1 MNLRWN
7 EIRAL
12 EGSQASGFEELCAQ
26 LARVEAPEDAN
37 FVRKGSPDSGV
48 ECYCMLPDGSEWG
61 WQAKFFTAALE
72 TSQWRQLDD
81 SVKSALDGHPGLVH
95 YFVCVPRNRSDG
107 KIKGRKSELDR
118 WNEHVSKWTDLAQ
131 QRGMD
136 VEFEWWGSSEL
147 IERISRPEHI
157 GRRYYWFETREFD
170 QAWFEQRLDKSIV
183 AAGPRYTPELHVELP
198 IALQL
203 QSFTRSEGALQRIK
217 SEAIPI
223 RRALRDAHYGYRK
236 IEEAELPIEIDELLE
251 LGQTVLDAIHVLSDS
266 PDNKLPIG
274 TVLECIEATQAA
286 ATQVLDAIRD
296 IESQQGEG
304 DAVKR
309 DRYSPPSPLEQLM
322 RHVLSLSWVLRN
334 SNDSLSHADQ
344 LFNSDLL
351 IVDGAAGTGK
361 THLLCDF
368 AKQRIAKGAPTIL
381 LMGQR
386 FLSLDSSWPQAL
398 NQLDLSTVSTE
409 KFVGA
414 LEVAA
419 QVATERALII
429 VDAIN
434 EGRGVEIWPTE
445 LGPFLAELRQSR
457 WIDVILS
464 VRSSYKD
471 TVIPDAVRKRAI
483 TLSHN
488 GFEGVEYDALQRF
501 CSHYELEFPSIPTP
515 HTEFRNP
522 LFLKT
527 ICRALQ
533 ERGETTIPKGLQ
545 GISTV
550 FATYLRAIN
559 SRLAGPTELNFDP
572 MRNLV
577 IEAVR
582 AVAKELA
589 TRNVRR
595 LPRAEAL
602 TIVDQLLPGR
612 EFSRSLYAALIAEE
626 ILTEDVDWM
635 SGNTDDVVT
644 IISYDRLADHIV
656 AEYYLSTH
664 VDPESP
670 GEAFSESGALG
681 FLQDETE
688 YVPSGLLEALCVQ
701 IPEWTGQELIRLAP
715 ELENHPSIGLAFL
728 ESIIWRSIDAF
739 TEETRGV
746 LNELSKSGQV
756 DGYEVLN
763 SLILASTVPG
773 HPFNAQFLNDRLR
786 QDAMP
791 DRDAWWSIYLHNA
804 WQEGTWGDKGPIDR
818 LVDWAS
824 DRSAADSLDDE
835 VVGLAATTLSWTL
848 TTSNRFLRDK
858 ATKALVSLLTGR
870 LDAARQL
877 IEKFAD
883 VDDPYVSERVYA
895 AAYGVAMRSRDSEG
909 LAGLATSV
917 YESVFVSGS
926 PPVHILLRDYA
937 RGVIE
942 RALHLGAKIDVDETL
957 IRPPYRSTWPHIP
970 GEEETQTLTPNEDD
984 GAFDGGSLVWSR
996 NRIRNSVRG
1005 ELLGDFGHYVI
1016 GDSSDQP
1023 WLALR
1028 LSAESWKS
1036 SAQRITALEDNLSEP
1051 ERDAYDKFKLL
1062 EDRAPDLLELIRII
1076 NSAAD
1081 DSENDVQAELEQK
1094 RQALE
1099 AAKRE
1104 LFSNLSKGHR
1114 EELESIWAT
1123 DSKQPPRFDAR
1134 EIQRYVLW
1142 RVFDLGW
1149 TIERFG
1155 EFDRF
1160 SIGSTGRHATKPER
1174 MGKKYQW
1181 IAYHEIL
1188 AYLSDHFQFRETYAA
1203 NEDGQYY
1210 QGPWQL
1216 HIRDIDPSSPVRSTP
1231 GGTSGG
1237 QHVPSWWAKERFD
1250 EWGLDLDY
1258 RDWVANADAIPV
1270 TKHLI
1275 QIDHPEDASLWLS
1288 LNGLCIWKEPIPA
1301 DSDPYE
1307 SEQRELWL
1315 KWTSHLVR
1323 PEKVSVV
1330 LESAM
1335 KEYFEPGFR
1344 LEPPSFVLQD
1354 MYLGEYGWSVAYRHF
1369 AEMSDKETDGVDI
1382 RGSDGD
1388 IQLLPT
1394 TTEFQAES
1402 GGFDASVETGFH
1414 IGLSNSGMLAKLG
1427 LQWTGDA
1434 GAYHDDSGRLVAFDP
1449 TAYEE
1454 GPSSILI
1461 REDLLR
1467 RYLDQEEL
1475 AICWIISGEK
1485 WTIGGHAGPTDRT
1498 RLIIRGAYQLTD
1510 DGLKGQVQFRVD
1522 PAPEDDLRK

>member
-1 MNLRWN
+1 M
-7 EIRAL
+7 
-12 EGSQASGFEELCAQ
+12 
-26 LARVEAPEDAN
+26 LAMDREKSK
-37 FVRKGSPDSGV
+37 RPD
-48 ECYCMLPDGSEWG
+48 
-61 WQAKFFTAALE
+61 
-72 TSQWRQLDD
+72 
-81 SVKSALDGHPGLVH
+81 
-95 YFVCVPRNRSDG
+95 
-107 KIKGRKSELDR
+107 
-118 WNEHVSKWTDLAQ
+118 
-131 QRGMD
+131 
-136 VEFEWWGSSEL
+136 
-147 IERISRPEHI
+147 
-157 GRRYYWFETREFD
+157 
-170 QAWFEQRLDKSIV
+170 
-183 AAGPRYTPELHVELP
+183 
-198 IALQL
+198 
-203 QSFTRSEGALQRIK
+203 
-217 SEAIPI
+217 
-223 RRALRDAHYGYRK
+223 
-236 IEEAELPIEIDELLE
+236 LPIEIDELLE

-266 PDNKLPIG
+266 PGNKLPIG
-274 TVLECIEATQAA
+274 TVLARIEATQEA
-286 ATQVLDAIRD
+286 ATQVSDAIRD
-296 IESQQGEG
+296 IESQHGEG
-304 DAVKR
+304 DIGKR
-309 DRYSPPSPLEQLM
+309 DSYSPPSPLEQLG
-322 RHVLSLSWVLRN
+322 RDLHGLSWALRN

-344 LFNSDLL
+344 LSNTDLL

-386 FLSLDSSWPQAL
+386 FLSQDNPWPQAL
-398 NQLDLSTVSTE
+398 HQLDLATASTE

-414 LEVAA
+414 LEAAA
-419 QVATERALII
+419 QVANERALIMI
-429 VDAIN
+429 DAIN

-445 LGPFLAELRQSR
+445 LGPFLARLRQSR

-471 TVIPDAVRKRAI
+471 TVIPGAVRESAI

-501 CSHYELEFPSIPTP
+501 CSHYELEFPSMPTLHP
-515 HTEFRNP
+515 EFRNP

-527 ICRALQ
+527 ICSWLNGIGATRFPT
-533 ERGETTIPKGLQ
+533 GFH
-545 GISTV
+545 GISTA
-550 FATYLRAIN
+550 FDFYIEAMNKRLASK
-559 SRLAGPTELNFDP
+559 SRLDFDEAS
-572 MRNLV
+572 NLV
-577 IEAVR
+577 G
-582 AVAKELA
+582 VAIQKVAERLA
-589 TRNVRR
+589 TENVRH
-595 LPRAEAL
+595 LPRSEVL
-602 TIVDQLLPGR
+602 DLVNELLPR
-612 EFSRSLYAALIAEE
+612 QDYSRSLYAALTSEGVFA
-626 ILTEDVDWM
+626 EDVDWM
-635 SGNTDDVVT
+635 SGNKHDLVT
-644 IISYDRLADHIV
+644 YIAYDRFADHIV
-656 AEYYLSTH
+656 ADYFLSTH
-664 VDPESP
+664 LDPKRP
-670 GEAFSESGALG
+670 TAAFSGNGGLAFLEDAGASVA
-681 FLQDETE
+681 T
-688 YVPSGLLEALCVQ
+688 GLLEALCIQ
-701 IPEWTGQELIRLAP
+701 IPEQTGQELIRLASG
-715 ELENHPSIGLAFL
+715 LASHPSIGYAFL
-728 ESIIWRSIDAF
+728 ESLVWRSHDAYS
-739 TEETRGV
+739 EETRVV
-746 LNELSKSGQV
+746 LNELAASEQV
-756 DGYEVLN
+756 DIDDILTT
-763 SLILASTVPG
+763 LISVSTIPG
-773 HPFNAQFLNDRLR
+773 HPFNARFLDAWLR
-786 QDAMP
+786 RYAMP
-791 DRDAWWSIYLHNA
+791 DRDAWWSVYLHNA
-804 WQEGTWGDKGPIDR
+804 WQEGAWGDKGPIHR

-835 VVGLAATTLSWTL
+835 VVGLTATTLSWTL

-942 RALHLGAKIDVDETL
+942 RALHLGATIDVDETL

-970 GEEETQTLTPNEDD
+970 DEGEVQALTPNLHG
-984 GAFDGGSLVWSR
+984 GAYDGGSLEWSR
-996 NRIRNSVRG
+996 NRIHDSVMG
-1005 ELLGDFGHYVI
+1005 GLLGDFGHYVI
-1016 GDSSDQP
+1016 GGSSNQP

-1028 LSAESWKS
+1028 LSEEPWKS
-1036 SAQRITALEDNLSEP
+1036 PVRRIKALEDDLNEA
-1051 ERDAYDKFKLL
+1051 ERSAYDKFKIA
-1062 EDRAPDLLELIRII
+1062 EGDTPDFLQLMRII
-1076 NSAAD
+1076 NSAGD
-1081 DSENDVQAELEQK
+1081 DSENDVEAEIKQT
-1094 RQALE
+1094 RQTVE
-1099 AAKRE
+1099 AAKQE
-1104 LFSNLSKGHR
+1104 LLSNLSNGHR
-1114 EELESIWAT
+1114 GELEAIWSTA
-1123 DSKQPPRFDAR
+1123 SKQPPRFDAT
-1134 EIQRYVLW
+1134 EIQRYVMW

-1160 SIGSTGRHATKPER
+1160 SIHMTGRHATKPER

-1188 AYLSDHFQFRETYAA
+1188 AYLSDHFQFREGYAV

-1216 HIRDIDPSSPVRSTP
+1216 NIRDIDPSSPLGSTP

-1237 QHVPSWWAKERFD
+1237 QHVTSWWAKERFD

-1258 RDWVANADAIPV
+1258 RDWVTNADAIPV

-1288 LNGLCIWKEPIPA
+1288 LNGLRIWKEPIPA

-1307 SEQRELWL
+1307 SEQRELWV

-1323 PEKVSVV
+1323 PEEISVV
-1330 LESAM
+1330 LESTM
-1335 KEYFEPGFR
+1335 KEDFESGFR

-1369 AEMSDKETDGVDI
+1369 TEMSEKETDGVDI
-1382 RGSDGD
+1382 RGADGD

-1402 GGFDASVETGFH
+1402 GGFDASVEAGFH

-1434 GAYHDDSGRLVAFDP
+1434 GDYHDDSGRLVAFDP
-1449 TAYEE
+1449 TAHEE
-1454 GPSSILI
+1454 GPSSILM
-1461 REDLLR
+1461 RDDLLR

-1485 WTIGGHAGPTDRT
+1485 WTIGGRAGPTDRT